1 MTLRALLLLS
11 GTLLAL
17 LILMFYS
24 HGLQQEKNSLA
35 RERDA
40 LTVQIK
46 SRDQLIGQLSQQ
58 MQQREQAE
66 LALRQ
71 ALGKASNLTLQREQ
85 QFQRSHNDN
94 PAVKTWAESPLPAAV
109 NQLHQ
114 RPDFSTATDY
124 LRWLSGSQPLLDTRQ
139 PAKK

>member
-11 GTLLAL
+11 GTLLLAL

-94 PAVKTWAESPLPAAV
+94 PAVKHGLKV
-109 NQLHQ
+109 L
-114 RPDFSTATDY
+114 F
-124 LRWLSGSQPLLDTRQ
+124 PLLLTSCTSA
-139 PAKK
+139 PIS